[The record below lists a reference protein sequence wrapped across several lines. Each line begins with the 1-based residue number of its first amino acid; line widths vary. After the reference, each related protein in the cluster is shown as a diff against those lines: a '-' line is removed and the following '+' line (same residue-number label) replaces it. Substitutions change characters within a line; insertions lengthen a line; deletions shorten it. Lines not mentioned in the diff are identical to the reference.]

1 VPFLLTALLFSQFM
15 RFYKNFC
22 KHLHV
27 VELLSGALL
36 LFIGFL
42 IFFNKLTWLSGKL
55 TFLNRFSM

>member
-1 VPFLLTALLFSQFM
+1 M

-42 IFFNKLTWLSGKL
+42 IFFKQADLALGKTHIL
-55 TFLNRFSM
+55 ESLLDVRFL

>member
-1 VPFLLTALLFSQFM
+1 M
-15 RFYKNFC
+15 RFYKNFR

-27 VELLSGALL
+27 VELFSGALL
-36 LFIGFL
+36 LFIGLL